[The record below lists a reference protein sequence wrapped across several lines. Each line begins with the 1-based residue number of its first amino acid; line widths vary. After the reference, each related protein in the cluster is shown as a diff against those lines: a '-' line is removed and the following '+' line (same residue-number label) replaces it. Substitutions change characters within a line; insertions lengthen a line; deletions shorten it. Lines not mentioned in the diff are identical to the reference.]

1 MKIHFSIDGGLAS
14 FPGLRKP
21 VLIDAAALPPADS
34 ARLRQLIAH
43 ASPAAPSAPAGPPAP
58 DARCYTL
65 AIDDGGA
72 CTTLKL
78 TEPIADPALRELVAE
93 LSAHAT
99 GIRSQQG
106 GSA

>member
-1 MKIHFSIDGGLAS
+1 MKIRFSIDGGLAS

-21 VLIDAAALPPADS
+21 VTIDAAALSPADGM
-34 ARLRQLIAH
+34 RLRKLVAH
-43 ASPAAPSAPAGPPAP
+43 AGLAAASATDPAPAP

-78 TEPIADPALRELVAE
+78 SEPIADPALRDLVAA

-99 GIRSQQG
+99 AIRSQQG